1 LENSDKKMIV
11 IDFGG
16 GTLDITLLRF
26 RKDKEAIYCDVL
38 FTYGNSNFGG
48 EDFDNILMSK
58 CIEKCSK
65 NSKVFHDKNKNE
77 LHLLRLKRAC
87 ERAKI
92 KLSSFNY
99 TKIHIEN
106 ISKYKSIDFPINQS
120 DFFSY
125 CKELFNKFNNIVDGF
140 IIQSKINKN
149 EISEVIL
156 IGGST
161 LIPKIREII
170 TEKFKKSKINYKLDP
185 KEVVAMGASI
195 SAAKLSRLPS
205 VQDIKLFDVTNLS
218 LGVRV
223 QGNRFKRIIPR
234 STPIPFHNTDT
245 FKTTLD
251 NQDFA
256 VIKIYEGENDNDC
269 DIKNLLL
276 GKFFITAKF

>member
-1 LENSDKKMIV
+1 MK
-11 IDFGG
+11 
-16 GTLDITLLRF
+16 
-26 RKDKEAIYCDVL
+26 
-38 FTYGNSNFGG
+38 
-48 EDFDNILMSK
+48 
-58 CIEKCSK
+58 
-65 NSKVFHDKNKNE
+65 
-77 LHLLRLKRAC
+77 
-87 ERAKI
+87 
-92 KLSSFNY
+92 
-99 TKIHIEN
+99 
-106 ISKYKSIDFPINQS
+106 
-120 DFFSY
+120 
-125 CKELFNKFNNIVDGF
+125 FNKFNNILDDF
-140 IIQSKINKN
+140 IIQSKMNKN

-276 GKFFITAKF
+276 GKFFITGLPKRKGGEVKIEVKFHIKIENGQFHHLNIHQIPF